1 MPTFSFDVAEAAPR
15 EVRSFEPLPR
25 GVYSAMITESAIK
38 QTKRGDGEY
47 LALTFEIV
55 DGKHA
60 GRRLWQNLNL
70 SNPNK
75 QAEDIAREELNNI
88 CAALGFAKG
97 AKLTNTEQLHDIV
110 MNVDVGLDAKD
121 PTRNRIFA
129 YTAAS
134 SSPTPT
140 TAKADNNK
148 KPWEK

>member
-1 MPTFSFDVAEAAPR
+1 MPAFSFDVAEAAPR
-15 EVRSFEPLPR
+15 ESKSFEPLPR
-25 GVYSAMITESAIK
+25 GLYSAMITESAIK

-55 DGKHA
+55 DGKYA

-70 SNPNK
+70 SNPSK

-88 CAALGFAKG
+88 CAAIGIPKG
-97 AKLTNTEQLHDIV
+97 TKLSNTEQLHDV
-110 MNVDVGLDAKD
+110 LVKVDVGLDAKD

-129 YTAAS
+129 YAAGS

-140 TAKADNNK
+140 TAKADNK